1 MRSTDDAGSAVVAGR
16 AVEDGSTSP
25 DVRRGNP
32 LFFDQKLPAL
42 RACQHTDC
50 MSGDVSRADDSS
62 PRPSASEQRVSHRD
76 RDQAV
81 EILQVA
87 AGDGRLTVAELDERV
102 EAALTARTAA
112 DLAALTADLPIE
124 GMPPQ
129 AREVIQIDQRFGE
142 GKRAGRWLVPRRME
156 IRLMFSDLKLDFT
169 EAVITHDTLHIEIDL
184 RIGGNLT
191 LVTPAGVVVDADD
204 VTYSRGDIKL
214 RPVTGEEVPVRLRV
228 VLSGRSTGGDIV
240 ARQPRRTP
248 WQRLR
253 RKP

>member
-1 MRSTDDAGSAVVAGR
+1 M
-16 AVEDGSTSP
+16 P
-25 DVRRGNP
+25 
-32 LFFDQKLPAL
+32 
-42 RACQHTDC
+42 
-50 MSGDVSRADDSS
+50 GDISRAEDSS
-62 PRPSASEQRVSHRD
+62 PRHQVSDQRVSHRD

-102 EAALTARTAA
+102 EAALAARTAS
-112 DLAALTADLPIE
+112 DLAALTADLPLE

-169 EAVITHDTLHIEIDL
+169 EAVITHDTLHIEVDL

-191 LVTPAGVVVDADD
+191 LVTPPGIVVDADD

-214 RPVTGEEVPVRLRV
+214 RPVTGQDAPVRLRV
-228 VLSGRSTGGDIV
+228 VLGGKSTGGDIV
-240 ARQPRRTP
+240 ARLPRRTP
-248 WQRLR
+248 RQWLQ
-253 RKP
+253 RKPRTGNDR